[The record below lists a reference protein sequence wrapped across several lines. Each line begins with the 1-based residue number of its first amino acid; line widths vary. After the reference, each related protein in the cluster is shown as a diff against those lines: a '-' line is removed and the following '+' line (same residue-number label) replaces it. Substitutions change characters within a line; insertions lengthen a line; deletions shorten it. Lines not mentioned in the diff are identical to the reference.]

1 MAGEVPPL
9 NIVIN
14 LETTGVQAGVNQATE
29 GVKKVAA
36 EADKTASRF
45 SNLKSVMIGTF
56 AASEIQ
62 KGISEFEGF
71 LKDSVKAAEE
81 AQTSVAALGTAMN
94 NAKVNTDANRQ
105 AVMQS
110 TDQMENLGFK
120 ANDTREAFTKMI
132 TATGSVSE
140 STKLMGVAADYA
152 RLKHMDLAQAAT
164 ILSRG
169 TSGAVRA
176 FREYGITL
184 DSSLPK
190 NQAIAKAFDEL
201 NKKIGGQAAAYAET
215 YAGKLAIVS
224 AKSEDL
230 KEKIGSLLLPVLT
243 KLETWFIGSLTWLSN
258 HKAAMEAIAVVIGS
272 VLLVV
277 ITNVTAALYAQA
289 AAWVAAN
296 LPMLAIVATVLAIAG
311 AFIWAWNKFDWFRQ
325 GVVTGIEAI
334 LDVFS
339 FLIHAIGFV
348 AEAFIQIETGP
359 LRLFLKALGFFVPAA
374 KEASKELDKLP
385 KMVGDFFDGAA
396 NKVDSFK
403 KTVEGVKNT
412 KIDIKFPNVA
422 EELAKAGG
430 SSSGAPL
437 GIEGQVHEAGTKA
450 SKAATAAAAK
460 LKTAQDDYV
469 KLMDQQ
475 AAILK
480 DRQDRMDAA
489 QTAYDNKALD
499 AQTKFDEAKATID
512 QRYQD
517 ASDAAT
523 TAFNDA
529 TEKAAQTHQDNLI
542 NIQQAA
548 VDKQKGIIQQSI
560 DAMTSNFANVT
571 KFDLTKIFSQ
581 TGTTSGLISGMQ
593 YQLKQILQLQKDAGD
608 LAAKGYTQSFINQVV
623 AQGPMV
629 GDQMAQTL
637 LNATPETTNQIKSLY
652 DQIDTVSNSGL
663 DQLAQTMNDGTTF
676 ATSAMAK
683 QYAQVSVDLQ
693 KSLADENTKY
703 QDSLNTAQAAF
714 DKAMTSANNARDLAM
729 KAASDSLA
737 NSLTSA
743 QQALDASIKAISD
756 STMKQLDALQLKIEA
771 TATKISSLGGT
782 VPSVPAVTVPS
793 TSAYTPT
800 TSSPYSSAPAGPS
813 VNTST
818 LAGIQAASVT
828 NISAPITVNG
838 STAAPDIQAKLLSMA
853 KFGLL

>member
-14 LETTGVQAGVNQATE
+14 LETTGVQAGVNQATASI
-29 GVKKVAA
+29 KKVSGAA
-36 EADKTASRF
+36 EEAGQKFTG
-45 SNLKSVMIGTF
+45 LKNVMIGTF

-105 AVMQS
+105 AIMQS

-164 ILSRG
+164 TLSRG

-230 KEKIGSLLLPVLT
+230 KEKIGSLLLPILT
-243 KLETWFIGSLTWLSN
+243 KLETWFVGSLTWLAN

-296 LPMLAIVATVLAIAG
+296 LPILAIVATIMAIAA
-311 AFIWAWNKFDWFRQ
+311 AFVWAWNKFDWFRH

-334 LDVFS
+334 LDVFA
-339 FLIHAIGFV
+339 FLIHAVGFV

-403 KTVEGVKNT
+403 KTVEGVKDT
-412 KIDIKFPNVA
+412 KISIKFPNIA
-422 EELAKAGG
+422 EELAKAGSQSSDG
-430 SSSGAPL
+430 SL
-437 GIEGQVHEAGTKA
+437 GIEGQVHDNAKA
-450 SKAATAAAAK
+450 SKAAAKRAAD
-460 LKTAQDDYV
+460 LKKAQDEYV

-499 AQTKFDEAKATID
+499 AQTKFDQAKADIE

-517 ASDAAT
+517 SYDAAQ
-523 TAFNDA
+523 TAFNSA
-529 TEKAAQTHQDNLI
+529 TEQAAQTHQDNLVS
-542 NIQQAA
+542 IQQASA
-548 VDKQKGIIQQSI
+548 DKQKGIIQQSI

-571 KFDLTKIFSQ
+571 KFDLTKVFSQ
-581 TGTTSGLISGMQ
+581 TGTTSGLISGMK
-593 YQLKQILQLQKDAGD
+593 YQLDQILKLQKDAGD
-608 LAAKGYTQSFINQVV
+608 LAAKGYNQSFINQVV

-629 GDQMAQTL
+629 GDQMAQAL
-637 LNATPETTNQIKSLY
+637 LNATPETTSQIKSLY

-663 DQLAQTMNDGTTF
+663 DKLATTMNDGTTF

-703 QDSLNTAQAAF
+703 QDSLDKAQASF
-714 DKAMTSANNARDLAM
+714 DKAVTSATNTRDLAL
-729 KAASDSLA
+729 KVAQDSLT

-743 QQALDASIKAISD
+743 QQAFDASIKSISD
-756 STMKQLDALQLKIEA
+756 STMKQLDALQLKISA
-771 TATKISSLGGT
+771 TATKIASLGGT
-782 VPSVPAVTVPS
+782 VPAVS
-793 TSAYTPT
+793 TPGYTPPA
-800 TSSPYSSAPAGPS
+800 SPYVPTTGSAGSTTPT

-818 LAGIQAASVT
+818 LAGIQAASVV
-828 NISAPITVNG
+828 NISAPITVDG
-838 STAAPDIQAKLLSMA
+838 STSSTAIQSKLLSMA